1 MLQPIMPLVYEV
13 VDPASR
19 QTTVVDL
26 LLEVFGLIGGIII
39 IAVLAGVLAAGFL
52 IGFRTLWPQNSF
64 NGAAS
69 EGTRLDLSG

>member
-39 IAVLAGVLAAGFL
+39 IAVLAGVLAAGFPHRVSDAL
-52 IGFRTLWPQNSF
+52 ATEFLQR
-64 NGAAS
+64 
-69 EGTRLDLSG
+69 RRK